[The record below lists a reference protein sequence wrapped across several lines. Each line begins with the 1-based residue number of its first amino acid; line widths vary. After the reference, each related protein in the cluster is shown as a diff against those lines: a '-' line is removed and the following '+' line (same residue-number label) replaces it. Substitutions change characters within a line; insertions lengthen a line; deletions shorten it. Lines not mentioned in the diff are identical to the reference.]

1 MEYTLPAIYNIPAP
15 PYFLVLIAALLGL
28 ACGKAF
34 EVSLKQKTDD
44 WVNRRSPIPLGNIVE
59 LRLTLPFAGICL
71 CSFVFLGSALTIF
84 AVSWALGFT
93 MAFFVV
99 SSSAIL
105 VWSQMAQLMKTLEEG
120 GSEAL
125 EITSIF

>member
-44 WVNRRSPIPLGNIVE
+44 WVNRRSSIPLGNIVE